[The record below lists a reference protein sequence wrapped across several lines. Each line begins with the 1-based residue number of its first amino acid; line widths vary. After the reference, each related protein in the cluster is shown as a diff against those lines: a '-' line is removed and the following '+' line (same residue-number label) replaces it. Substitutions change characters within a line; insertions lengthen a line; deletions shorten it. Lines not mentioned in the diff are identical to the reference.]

1 MKTRPDSGGIFALTE
16 WDGREQ
22 DQPHCTGSRGVVE
35 GLAEYGWD
43 GTWQERLVA
52 YARRQAASVP
62 AALES
67 YDDPAAALPAV
78 GRVVAQERGLYRVR
92 AAVAELWASVGGG
105 LRHEAT
111 RGVDLPA
118 VGDFVV
124 LREVSAHSERSVIAD
139 VLPRSSAFVRRQA
152 GSEHAAQVVAA
163 NIDTVL
169 VAASLATHS
178 NDRRLER
185 YLTAAW
191 ESGATPVVVLT
202 KADLCPDVAAA
213 TAAVQRIAQGV
224 PVVAV
229 SSATGAGLEALGQ
242 WLVAG
247 ATLVVLGPS
256 GVGKSSLVNA
266 LCATDALATGAVRAN
281 DQRGRHTTT
290 RRQLILAPCGALFI
304 DTPGMRELQL
314 WDANEGLD
322 ATFADVETLARL
334 CQFRDCTHTQ
344 EPGCAV
350 RVAVE
355 QGDLP
360 SDRLRN
366 YVKLQRELAYA
377 ARKQDERA
385 QQLERQ
391 KWKQATRSG
400 KEERRRKGR

>member
-1 MKTRPDSGGIFALTE
+1 M
-16 WDGREQ
+16 
-22 DQPHCTGSRGVVE
+22 
-35 GLAEYGWD
+35 AEYGWD
-43 GTWQERLVA
+43 GVWQERLVA
-52 YARRQAASVP
+52 YARRQAARFP

-67 YDDPAAALPAV
+67 SVDPLAALPAV

-92 AAVAELWASVGGG
+92 TAVAELWASVGGG

-111 RGVDLPA
+111 SGVDLPA

-124 LREVSAHSERSVIAD
+124 LREVSAHSERGVIAD

-152 GSEHAAQVVAA
+152 GTEHAAQVVAA

-169 VAASLATHS
+169 VAASLATHN

-185 YLTAAW
+185 YLTVAW

-213 TAAVQRIAQGV
+213 IAAVQRLAQGV

-229 SSATGAGLEALGQ
+229 SSATGAGLEALEQ

-266 LCATDALATGAVRAN
+266 LCATDVLATGEVRAT

-314 WDANEGLD
+314 WDADEGLD

-350 RVAVE
+350 RAAVE

-360 SDRLRN
+360 FDRLRN

-400 KEERRRKGR
+400 KEDRRRKGR